1 MRTLISKLKTWW
13 YVGSKRHYRDLLEL
27 REYEAEHEAGERI
40 VADLWRGILI
50 RAAQHAVKKKEADT
64 AALVESLNEENA
76 ALKRSNAALRGTITK
91 MKAGK

>member
-13 YVGSKRHYRDLLEL
+13 YIGSKRHYRDLLEL
-27 REYEAEHEAGERI
+27 RVYETEHADQERI
-40 VADLWRGILI
+40 INDLWHVILV
-50 RAAQHAVKKKEADT
+50 RSLRSASDKKEADS
-64 AALVESLNEENA
+64 AALVESLNEQIA